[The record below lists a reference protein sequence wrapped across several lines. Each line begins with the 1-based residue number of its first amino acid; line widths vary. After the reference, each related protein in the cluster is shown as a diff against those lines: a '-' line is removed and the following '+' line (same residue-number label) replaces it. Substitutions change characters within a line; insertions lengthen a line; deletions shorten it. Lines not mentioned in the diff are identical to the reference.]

1 MFDLQKYLSEAA
13 CTLVR
18 PLGKKDG
25 LWLIRRADGQ
35 MRVLRRYDGE
45 NALVQAL
52 CGAALP
58 QLPQIYEWRSEDGC
72 TVSQEE
78 YIEGTLL
85 AELLRKT
92 LLTQSQTAAVARE
105 VCLALEA
112 LHTRGFVHR
121 DVKPENVMLTP
132 QGRVVLLDLDAAAPV
147 LGDPDTN
154 TRLLGTAGYAAPEQ
168 FGFARCDVRADIFA
182 LGVMINVMRTGT
194 HPSVRLADGRLGRV
208 VRRCTHTNAAQRYE
222 SAGALMRRLPRAKP
236 AHSCALCGYTTPGGG
251 CAYCGGTARP
261 PARKGLRIAAAV
273 AACVVSAVAGYA
285 VGLQDPT
292 SAMARAAQALP
303 EEPAAAVTF
312 LAGEAV
318 PVAAWERDDI
328 PFTAPFAYDL
338 DGDGTDEQ
346 YYFAVVDYWS
356 GEQDIQLTQR
366 GSRRY
371 KPGDSF
377 TEFYLP
383 VICRENADG
392 TYSSV
397 PELAKLLQNAQ
408 ISLFYLG
415 ERPQALI
422 SATRMP
428 GARLGVWEGGV
439 EAQSTLACAG
449 EWIVYARAELAGQP
463 VEAAIQKQIR
473 EEKDG

>member
-1 MFDLQKYLSEAA
+1 MFDLQKYLAEAS
-13 CTLVR
+13 CTLER

-25 LWLIRRADGQ
+25 LWLIRRADGEE
-35 MRVLRRYDGE
+35 RVLRRYDGE
-45 NALVQAL
+45 NALVRAL
-52 CGAALP
+52 CGAKIP
-58 QLPQIYEWRSEDGC
+58 QLPQVFEWRSEDGC

-92 LLTQSQTAAVARE
+92 LLTESQTAAVARE
-105 VCLALEA
+105 ICLALEA
-112 LHTRGFVHR
+112 LHSRGFVHR

-182 LGVMINVMRTGT
+182 LGVMINVMRTGA
-194 HPSVRLADGRLGRV
+194 HPSVRLASGRLGRV

-222 SAGALMRRLPRAKP
+222 SVGALMRRLPRTKP

-251 CAYCGGTARP
+251 CAYCGGTAKP
-261 PARKGLRIAAAV
+261 QARRGIWIAAV
-273 AACVVSAVAGYA
+273 ACIVSAAAGYA
-285 VGLQDPT
+285 VGLQNPT
-292 SAMARAAQALP
+292 SAMARPAQTQTEQP
-303 EEPAAAVTF
+303 AAVTL

-318 PVAAWERDDI
+318 PVAAWERDDV

-346 YYFAVVDYWS
+346 YYFAVADYWP

-377 TEFYLP
+377 METYLP

-397 PELAKLLQNAQ
+397 PELAKLLQNAE

-415 ERPQALI
+415 EQPQALI
-422 SATRMP
+422 SATRTS

-439 EAQSTLACAG
+439 EAQSTLACTG

>member
-1 MFDLQKYLSEAA
+1 MFDLQKYLAETS

-25 LWLIRRADGQ
+25 LWLICRADGEK
-35 MRVLRRYDGE
+35 RVLRRYDGE
-45 NALVQAL
+45 NAPVQAL
-52 CGAALP
+52 CGAKIP
-58 QLPQIYEWRSEDGC
+58 QLPQIYEWRGEDGC

-78 YIEGTLL
+78 FIEGTLL
-85 AELLRKT
+85 AELLRRT
-92 LLTQSQTAAVARE
+92 LLTESQTAAVTRE

-147 LGDPDTN
+147 LGAPDTN

-182 LGVMINVMRTGT
+182 LGVMINVMRTGA

-222 SAGALMRRLPRAKP
+222 SVGALMKQLPRAKP
-236 AHSCALCGYTTPGGG
+236 AQTCALCGYTTPGGG
-251 CAYCGGTARP
+251 CAYCGGTAKP
-261 PARKGLRIAAAV
+261 QARRGIWIAAAV
-273 AACVVSAVAGYA
+273 AACIVSAAAGYA
-285 VGLQDPT
+285 AGLQNPT
-292 SAMARAAQALP
+292 SAMARPAQAQA
-303 EEPAAAVTF
+303 EEPAAVTI
-312 LAGEAV
+312 LVGEAV

-328 PFTAPFAYDL
+328 PFTTPFAYDL

-346 YYFAVVDYWS
+346 YCFAVADYWS
-356 GEQDIQLTQR
+356 GEQDIQLAQR

-371 KPGDSF
+371 KPNDSF
-377 TEFYLP
+377 TEVYLP

-397 PELAKLLQNAQ
+397 PELAKLLQNAE